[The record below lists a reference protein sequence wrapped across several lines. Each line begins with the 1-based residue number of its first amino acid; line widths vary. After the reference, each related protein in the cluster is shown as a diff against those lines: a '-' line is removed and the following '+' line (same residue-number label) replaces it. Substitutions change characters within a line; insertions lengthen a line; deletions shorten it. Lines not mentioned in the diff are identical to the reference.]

1 MSQCSTGLVPVMQML
16 VQKMPEV
23 AVVSDV
29 QCNGVKYDNQTS
41 DFLLGERSRIT
52 LTAKQQTAKIT
63 SDSVLFS
70 SNP

>member
-1 MSQCSTGLVPVMQML
+1 MMQML

-29 QCNGVKYDNQTS
+29 QCNGVRYDNQTS
-41 DFLLGERSRIT
+41 DFLLGERPRIT

-63 SDSVLFS
+63 SDSVLCS